1 MSLKLYQRVSL
12 LRDIPEHGLH
22 HGDVATVVDWVDH
35 PNGGERGCVVE
46 IFNALGKSLA
56 VTAIPLSAV
65 EPLRDDEV
73 LAVRTRVKA
82 G

>member
-1 MSLKLYQRVSL
+1 MSLELYQRISL
-12 LRDIPEHGLH
+12 LRDLPEHRLH
-22 HGDVATVVDWVDH
+22 RGDVATVVDWVDH
-35 PNGGERGCVVE
+35 PHGGERGCVLE

-56 VTAIPLSAV
+56 VTAVPLSAV

-73 LAVRTRVKA
+73 LAVRPLARA